1 VQTSPRS
8 PDAPAPAG
16 HAIGRRAFLAVV
28 GVGASSIVWG
38 DAASSFLSRELH
50 GVTSLL
56 PAGLRAALPAPGNG
70 WRIYSVNP
78 PLPTFNPA
86 TWRLR
91 IEGLVEQP
99 RELTYQ
105 QLLALPRA
113 EQTSDFH
120 CVTGWSVPGV
130 RWTGV
135 RFPDLLAAARPLPA
149 ARALTFVSAER
160 PYVDSLTLEQL
171 RAPDAMVAYGLDGQP
186 LSRDHGAPLRVVMP
200 RMYGYK
206 GVKWLERIVVT
217 DAPITGYWEQR
228 GYDQDAWLGH
238 SNGYG

>member
-1 VQTSPRS
+1 MN
-8 PDAPAPAG
+8 APQRPSAAPLAR
-16 HAIGRRAFLAVV
+16 HPIGRRAFLGVV
-28 GVGASSIVWG
+28 GVGASSILWG
-38 DAASSFLSRELH
+38 DAASRFLGREL
-50 GVTSLL
+50 GNVTSLL
-56 PAGLRAALPAPGNG
+56 PSGLRAALPAPGTG

-78 PLPTFNPA
+78 PLPTFDPA

-91 IEGLVEQP
+91 IDGLVERPQ
-99 RELTYQ
+99 ELTYQ

-130 RWTGV
+130 RWAGV
-135 RFPDLLAAARPLPA
+135 RFADLLAAARPLAA

-171 RAPDAMVAYGLDGQP
+171 RAPDAMVAYGMDGKP

-206 GVKWLERIVVT
+206 GTKWLARIVVT
-217 DAPITGYWEQR
+217 SAPIVGYWEQR
-228 GYDQDAWLGH
+228 GYDRDAWLGH

>member
-1 VQTSPRS
+1 MEPQQPSANV
-8 PDAPAPAG
+8 AG
-16 HAIGRRAFLAVV
+16 GRPIGRRAFIGVV
-28 GVGASSIVWG
+28 GVGASAILWG
-38 DAASSFLSRELH
+38 DAASRFFSRELH

-56 PAGLRAALPAPGNG
+56 PAGIRAALPTPGTG

-78 PLPTFNPA
+78 PMPTFDPA
-86 TWRLR
+86 TWRLQ
-91 IEGLVEQP
+91 IDGLVARP
-99 RELTYQ
+99 LSLTYP
-105 QLLALPRA
+105 QLLALPRV

-130 RWTGV
+130 HWTGV
-135 RFPDLLAAARPLPA
+135 RFPDLLAAARPLA
-149 ARALTFVSAER
+149 GARSLTFVSAEH

-171 RAPDAMVAYGLDGQP
+171 QAPDAMVAYGMDGQP
-186 LSRDHGAPLRVVMP
+186 LTRDHGAPLRVVMP

-206 GVKWLERIVVT
+206 GVKWLQRIVVS
-217 DAPITGYWEQR
+217 DAPIVGYWEQR

>member
-1 VQTSPRS
+1 M
-8 PDAPAPAG
+8 PATNRLSEGGQDGYPL
-16 HAIGRRAFLAVV
+16 GRRAFLGLIGA
-28 GVGASSIVWG
+28 GASSVLWG
-38 DAASSFLSRELH
+38 SAAASLVSRELG

-56 PAGLRAALPAPGNG
+56 PAGLRAALPSPGGG
-70 WRIYSVNP
+70 WRIYSVSP
-78 PLPTFNPA
+78 PMPTFDPR

-91 IEGLVEQP
+91 VEGLVERP
-99 RELTYQ
+99 LELTYQ
-105 QLLALPRA
+105 QLLTLPRA
-113 EQTSDFH
+113 QQTSDFH

-135 RFPDLLAAARPLPA
+135 RFRDLLAAARPLSS

-171 RAPDAMVAYGLDGQP
+171 QARDAMLAYGLDGQP

-206 GVKWLERIVVT
+206 GVKWLERIVVGA
-217 DAPITGYWEQR
+217 APAPGYWEQR